1 MQSPKKYTNHLIN
14 ETSPYL
20 LQHAHN
26 PVDWYPW
33 SEEAFAKARAEDK
46 PVLVSIGYSACHW
59 CHVMEHESFENDA
72 AAKLMNDNFVSIK
85 VDMEERP
92 DVDQIYMTFVQLTT
106 GRGGWPMNVFLTPDK
121 LPFFGGTYFPP
132 VSRYNM
138 PSWSQILT
146 SIAEAW
152 REKRSELLDS
162 ANDITG
168 EIRRVGK
175 AEFAPAAVSED
186 ILETAFASF
195 VRSFDAKN
203 GGFGGAPKFPPSM
216 SLDFLLRYWKRTG
229 NENALEI
236 VKHTAAKMA
245 NGGIYDQLGGG
256 FHRYA
261 VDAIWLVPHFEK
273 MLYDNAQ
280 LIRVYLHLYQIMKK
294 SEVLSLESGVEV
306 PAQDSRLTTQD
317 SEFFKRVAVET
328 LEYVKREMLDSSG
341 GFYSSQDADSE
352 GVEGKFFVWTVEE
365 ITAVLGEEDAKEFC
379 AFYDVTAEG
388 NFEETNILN
397 VKNPLGSDSG
407 QLIVDSGK
415 LVGLRKR
422 LFDER
427 EKRIKPFRDEKVL
440 TAWNGLMLATFAE
453 AAAVLGNEDYLQI
466 AKRNADFLLEN
477 LQKPDRE
484 EGRND
489 KVESYALANAQASAS
504 DTSGR
509 PQLLRTW
516 KDGRAKLNGYIEDYA
531 NLADGLI
538 ELYQVSGETKY
549 LLEAKQLADTMITE
563 FWDEE
568 NGGFFFTSNDHEEL
582 IVRNKDFYD
591 NATPAGNSVAAD
603 VLLKLAKLFGEE
615 KYERFAAMVL
625 RLVAP
630 QISRHPQGFGRALSA
645 IEFYLAP
652 VKEVV
657 ILGEKGNELE
667 REVFSEYLPNTVVV
681 LSVESGKERRPV
693 ATAPGSDKVPEK
705 GDELLPLLLDRK
717 MVDGKATAYVCEN
730 FVCQRPVTS
739 VEELREQL

>member
-33 SEEAFAKARAEDK
+33 GEEAFAKARAEDK

-59 CHVMEHESFENDA
+59 CHVMEHESFEDEA
-72 AAKLMNDNFVSIK
+72 SAKLMNENFVSIK

-138 PSWSQILT
+138 PSWGQILT

-152 REKRSELLDS
+152 REKRSDLLNS
-162 ANDITG
+162 ANDILS
-168 EIRRVGK
+168 EIKRVGK
-175 AEFAPAAVSED
+175 AEFAQAALSED
-186 ILETAFASF
+186 VLESAFESF

-203 GGFGGAPKFPPSM
+203 GGFGGAPKFPAAM
-216 SLDFLLRYWKRTG
+216 SCEFLLRYWKRTG
-229 NENALEI
+229 NENALEM
-236 VKHTAAKMA
+236 VKYTASKMA

-280 LIRVYLHLYQIMKK
+280 LIRVYLHLYQITK
-294 SEVLSLESGVEV
+294 
-306 PAQDSRLTTQD
+306 D
-317 SEFFKRVAVET
+317 EFYKRVAVET
-328 LEYVKREMLDSSG
+328 LEYVKREMLDASG

-352 GVEGKFFVWTVEE
+352 GVEGKFFVWTVEQVDE
-365 ITAVLGEEDAKEFC
+365 ILGKEDATEFC
-379 AFYDVTAEG
+379 SFYDVTIDG
-388 NFEETNILN
+388 NFEESNILN
-397 VKNPLGSDSG
+397 VKRPVATASGSERNPDALS
-407 QLIVDSGK
+407 
-415 LVGLRKR
+415 GLRASREK
-422 LFDER
+422 LFAER

-440 TAWNGLMLATFAE
+440 TAWNGLMLAAFAE
-453 AAAVLGNEDYLQI
+453 AAAVLGSEDFLEI
-466 AKRNADFLLEN
+466 AKSNADFLLEN
-477 LQKPDRE
+477 LVVK
-484 EGRND
+484 
-489 KVESYALANAQASAS
+489 ESTTPSAEAAA
-504 DTSGR
+504 TLPKTGGE
-509 PQLLRTW
+509 PGALLRTW

-538 ELYQVSGETKY
+538 ELYQVSGNIKY
-549 LLEAKQLADTMITE
+549 LMEAKRLADTMITE

-591 NATPAGNSVAAD
+591 NATPAGNSAAAD
-603 VLLKLAKLFGEE
+603 VLLKLGKLFGEE
-615 KYERFAAMVL
+615 KYERFAATVL

-645 IEFYLAP
+645 MEFYLAP

-657 ILGEKGNELE
+657 IIGPKGNELE
-667 REVFSEYLPNTVVV
+667 REVWGEFRPNTV
-681 LSVESGKERRPV
+681 
-693 ATAPGSDKVPEK
+693 TAIAETK
-705 GDELLPLLLDRK
+705 GEDLPLLKDRTL
-717 MVDGKATAYVCEN
+717 VNGKPTAYVCEK
-730 FVCQRPVTS
+730 FVCQRPVTTPAEL
-739 VEELREQL
+739 VELLR